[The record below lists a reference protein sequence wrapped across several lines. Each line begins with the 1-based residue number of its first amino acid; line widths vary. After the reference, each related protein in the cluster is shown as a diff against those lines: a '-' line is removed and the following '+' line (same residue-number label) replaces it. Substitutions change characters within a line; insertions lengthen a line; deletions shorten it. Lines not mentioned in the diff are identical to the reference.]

1 MTKHVPNRLL
11 LLVVLASLLV
21 SLCACGGDTAN
32 DGTQTPAPSS
42 SGSEPGSQ
50 SPEQTGT
57 AATNEPSTGSSV
69 TVGIS
74 QELDSLDPHKAVSA
88 GSSEVLFNVFEGLM
102 KPSPDGE
109 VVPALASDYKISED
123 GLTYTFTL
131 REGVTFHNG
140 EPVTVKDVLY
150 SLERCAGSENEG
162 TPLISA
168 FSAVSAFEAP
178 DETHVTV
185 TLESP
190 SLEFIYSMTAA
201 IIPEGSGEEMA
212 ANPVGTGPFQ
222 YVSYTPLESLVVK
235 KYDGYWG
242 EPAYLDQV
250 TFRIFQSGDTMVMS
264 LKSGGVDMAVHVP
277 NTQAGEL
284 TDFTIEAD
292 TMKLVQALYLNN
304 QEKPFDDVRV
314 RQALCYAVNV
324 QEIIDL
330 VCDGHGVATGSSMY
344 PAFSRYFMP
353 ELADAY
359 PTDVSK
365 AKQLLADAGYPDGF
379 KMDITVPS
387 NYPQHVQTAEVIA
400 EQLKAIGVTASIVP
414 VDWDTWVTKV
424 YRGREFQS
432 TVCGIAASDMT
443 AREMLLRYCSDN
455 KKDFINFADE
465 EYDQMVA
472 EAMTTL
478 DNDEQ
483 TRAYKRAEEILSE
496 QAASVWLQD
505 LCDLAVLKPGLEGM
519 TFYRTYVLDM
529 SCIKQVG

>member
-21 SLCACGGDTAN
+21 SLCACGGDTAGN
-32 DGTQTPAPSS
+32 T
-42 SGSEPGSQ
+42 
-50 SPEQTGT
+50 
-57 AATNEPSTGSSV
+57 SV
-69 TVGIS
+69 TVGIA
-74 QELDSLDPHKAVSA
+74 QELDSLDPHKAVAA

-109 VVPALASDYKISED
+109 VVPALASDYKVSDD

-140 EPVTVKDVLY
+140 EPVTAEDVLY
-150 SLERCAGSENEG
+150 SLERCAGSENDG

-168 FSAVSAFEAP
+168 FSAVSAMEAP
-178 DETHVTV
+178 DESHVTV
-185 TLESP
+185 TLSEP

-201 IIPEGSGEEMA
+201 IIPEGSGDSMA
-212 ANPVGTGPFQ
+212 QTPIGTGPFQ
-222 YVSYTPLESLVVK
+222 FVSYTPLESLVVK

-242 EPAYLDQV
+242 EAAHLDQV

-264 LKSGGVDMAVHVP
+264 LKSGGIDMAVHVP

-304 QEKPFDDVRV
+304 TVKPFDDVRV

-324 QEIIDL
+324 QDIIDL

-344 PAFSRYFMP
+344 PAFTRYFMP
-353 ELADAY
+353 ELAEAY
-359 PTDVSK
+359 PTDVEQ
-365 AKQLLADAGYPDGF
+365 AKQLLSDAGYPDGF
-379 KMDITVPS
+379 EMDITVPS

-400 EQLKAIGVTASIVP
+400 DQLKAVGVTANIVP
-414 VDWDTWVTKV
+414 VDWDTWVTDV
-424 YRGREFQS
+424 YRGRQFQS

-455 KKDFINFADE
+455 QKDFINFSDAEFDQAVAD
-465 EYDQMVA
+465 
-472 EAMTTL
+472 AMATL

-483 TRAYKRAEEILSE
+483 TERYKRAEEILSE

-529 SCIKQVG
+529 STIKMAG

>member
-1 MTKHVPNRLL
+1 MTKHVPNHLL

-32 DGTQTPAPSS
+32 
-42 SGSEPGSQ
+42 SGSPEP
-50 SPEQTGT
+50 TGT
-57 AATNEPSTGSSV
+57 AATNEPSNGGSV

-74 QELDSLDPHKAVSA
+74 QELDSLDPHKAVAA
-88 GSSEVLFNVFEGLM
+88 GSEEVLFNVFEGLM

-109 VVPALASDYKISED
+109 VVPALASDYEISGD

-131 REGVTFHNG
+131 RKGVTFHNG
-140 EPVTVKDVLY
+140 EPVEMRDVTY
-150 SLERCAGSENEG
+150 SLGRCAGWDQVDDAGNRLGSHG
-162 TPLISA
+162 TPLITA
-168 FSAVSAFEAP
+168 FSNIASMTAN
-178 DETHVTV
+178 DETL
-185 TLESP
+185 TLCLKEP

-201 IIPEGSGEEMA
+201 IIPENSGDSQA
-212 ANPVGTGPFQ
+212 DNPVGTGPFRF
-222 YVSYTPLESLVVK
+222 VSYTPLESLVVE

-242 EPAYLDQV
+242 EPAHLGQV

-284 TDFTIEAD
+284 TDFTIQAD

-304 QEKPFDDVRV
+304 TVKPFDDVRV

-324 QEIIDL
+324 QEIIDF

-344 PAFSRYFMP
+344 PAFTRYFMP
-353 ELADAY
+353 ELAQAY
-359 PTDVSK
+359 PTDLEK
-365 AKQLLADAGYPDGF
+365 AKSLLADAGYPDGF
-379 KMDITVPS
+379 EMTVTVPS
-387 NYPQHVQTAEVIA
+387 NYPQHVQTAEVI
-400 EQLKAIGVTASIVP
+400 EQQLQKIGVTVSILP
-414 VDWDTWVTKV
+414 VDWDTWVTDV
-424 YRGREFQS
+424 YRGRNFQS

-455 KKDFINFADE
+455 QKNFINFADE
-465 EYDQMVA
+465 EFDRAVA
-472 EAMTTL
+472 DAMATL

-483 TRAYKRAEEILSE
+483 TALYKRAETILSE

-529 SCIKQVG
+529 STIKMVG

>member
-1 MTKHVPNRLL
+1 MTKHVQNRLL

-21 SLCACGGDTAN
+21 SLCACGGDT
-32 DGTQTPAPSS
+32 DSKT
-42 SGSEPGSQ
+42 
-50 SPEQTGT
+50 
-57 AATNEPSTGSSV
+57 SV
-69 TVGIS
+69 TVGIA

-88 GSSEVLFNVFEGLM
+88 GSEEVLFNVFEGLM

-109 VVPALASDYKISED
+109 VVPALASDYKVSDD

-150 SLERCAGSENEG
+150 SLERCAGSENDG

-168 FSAVSAFEAP
+168 FSAVSEIAAP
-178 DETHVTV
+178 DESHVTV
-185 TLESP
+185 TLSDP
-190 SLEFIYSMTAA
+190 GLEFIYSMTAA
-201 IIPEGSGEEMA
+201 IIPEGSGDSMA
-212 ANPVGTGPFQ
+212 QTPIGTGPFQ

-242 EPAYLDQV
+242 EAAQLDQV

-264 LKSGGVDMAVHVP
+264 LKSGGIDMAIHVP

-284 TDFTIEAD
+284 AGFTIESD

-304 QEKPFDDVRV
+304 TVKPFDDLRV

-344 PAFSRYFMP
+344 PAFTRYFMP
-353 ELADAY
+353 ELAQAY
-359 PTDVSK
+359 PTDVEK
-365 AKQLLADAGYPDGF
+365 AKQLLADAGCPDGF

-414 VDWDTWVTKV
+414 VDWDTWVTDV

-455 KKDFINFADE
+455 QKNFINFADG
-465 EYDQMVA
+465 EYDQAVA
-472 EAMTTL
+472 DAMASL

-483 TRAYKRAEEILSE
+483 TSLYKRAETILSE
-496 QAASVWLQD
+496 QAASVWIQD
-505 LCDLAVLKPGLEGM
+505 LCDLAVLRSGLEGM

-529 SCIKQVG
+529 SCIKMVG

>member
-21 SLCACGGDTAN
+21 SLCACGGDTAGN
-32 DGTQTPAPSS
+32 T
-42 SGSEPGSQ
+42 
-50 SPEQTGT
+50 
-57 AATNEPSTGSSV
+57 SV
-69 TVGIS
+69 TVGIA
-74 QELDSLDPHKAVSA
+74 QELDSLDPHKAVAA

-109 VVPALASDYKISED
+109 VVPALASDYKVSDD

-140 EPVTVKDVLY
+140 EPVTAEDVLY
-150 SLERCAGSENEG
+150 SLERCAGSENDG

-168 FSAVSAFEAP
+168 FSAVSAMEAP
-178 DETHVTV
+178 DESHVTV
-185 TLESP
+185 TLSEP

-201 IIPEGSGEEMA
+201 IIPEGSGDSMA
-212 ANPVGTGPFQ
+212 QTPIGTGPFQ
-222 YVSYTPLESLVVK
+222 FVSYTPLESLVVK

-242 EPAYLDQV
+242 EAAHLDQV

-264 LKSGGVDMAVHVP
+264 LKSGGIDMAVHVP

-304 QEKPFDDVRV
+304 TVKPFDDVRV

-324 QEIIDL
+324 QDIIDL

-344 PAFSRYFMP
+344 PAFTRYFMP
-353 ELADAY
+353 ELAEAY
-359 PTDVSK
+359 PTDVEQ
-365 AKQLLADAGYPDGF
+365 AKQLLSDAGYPDGF
-379 KMDITVPS
+379 EMDITVPS

-400 EQLKAIGVTASIVP
+400 DQLKAVGVTANIVP
-414 VDWDTWVTKV
+414 VDWDTWVTDV
-424 YRGREFQS
+424 YRGRQFQS

-455 KKDFINFADE
+455 QKDFINFSDRSE
-465 EYDQMVA
+465 EH
-472 EAMTTL
+472 T
-478 DNDEQ
+478 
-483 TRAYKRAEEILSE
+483 SE
-496 QAASVWLQD
+496 LQS
-505 LCDLAVLKPGLEGM
+505 P
-519 TFYRTYVLDM
+519 R
-529 SCIKQVG
+529 

>member
-21 SLCACGGDTAN
+21 SLCACGGDTA
-32 DGTQTPAPSS
+32 
-42 SGSEPGSQ
+42 Q
-50 SPEQTGT
+50 SPSPEGTGT

-109 VVPALASDYKISED
+109 VVPALASDYKISDD

-140 EPVTVKDVLY
+140 EPVTVEDVVY
-150 SLERCAGSENEG
+150 SLERCAGSENDG
-162 TPLISA
+162 TPLVSA
-168 FSAVSAFEAP
+168 FSVVSDISAP
-178 DETHVTV
+178 DDRHVV
-185 TLESP
+185 VKLSEP
-190 SLEFIYSMTAA
+190 KLEFIYSMTAA
-201 IIPEGSGEEMA
+201 IIPEGSGDSMA
-212 ANPVGTGPFQ
+212 QTPIGTGPFQ

-242 EPAYLDQV
+242 EPAHLDQV

-264 LKSGGVDMAVHVP
+264 LKSGGVDMAIHVP
-277 NTQAGEL
+277 STQAGEL
-284 TDFTIEAD
+284 TGFTIESD

-304 QEKPFDDVRV
+304 TEKPFDDVRV
-314 RQALCYAVNV
+314 RQALCHAVNV

-330 VCDGHGVATGSSMY
+330 VCGGHGVATGTSMY
-344 PAFSRYFMP
+344 PAFTRYFMP
-353 ELADAY
+353 ELAEAY
-359 PTDVSK
+359 PTDVEK

-379 KMDITVPS
+379 EMDITVPS

-414 VDWDTWVTKV
+414 VDWDSWVKNV

-455 KKDFINFADE
+455 QKDFINFADE
-465 EYDQMVA
+465 EYDQAVA
-472 EAMTTL
+472 DAIATL

-483 TRAYKRAEEILSE
+483 TAFYKRAEEILSE
-496 QAASVWLQD
+496 QAASVWIQD
-505 LCDLAVLKPGLEGM
+505 LCDLAVLRSGLEGM

-529 SCIKQVG
+529 STIKTVG

>member
-21 SLCACGGDTAN
+21 SLCACGGDT
-32 DGTQTPAPSS
+32 DGET
-42 SGSEPGSQ
+42 
-50 SPEQTGT
+50 
-57 AATNEPSTGSSV
+57 SV
-69 TVGIS
+69 TVGIA
-74 QELDSLDPHKAVSA
+74 QELDSLDPHKAVAA
-88 GSSEVLFNVFEGLM
+88 GSTEVLFNVFEGLM

-109 VVPALASDYKISED
+109 VVPALASDYKVSDD

-140 EPVTVKDVLY
+140 EPVTTEDVLY
-150 SLERCAGSENEG
+150 SLERCAGSENDG

-168 FSAVSAFEAP
+168 FSAVSAFDAP
-178 DETHVTV
+178 DDSHVTL
-185 TLESP
+185 TLSEP

-201 IIPEGSGEEMA
+201 IIPQGSGDSI
-212 ANPVGTGPFQ
+212 ANAPIGTGPFQ
-222 YVSYTPLESLVVK
+222 FVSYTPLESLVVK

-242 EPAYLDQV
+242 EAAHLDQV

-264 LKSGGVDMAVHVP
+264 LKSGGIDMAIHVP

-284 TDFTIEAD
+284 TDFTIESD

-304 QEKPFDDVRV
+304 TEKPFDDVRV

-324 QEIIDL
+324 QDIIDL

-344 PAFSRYFMP
+344 PAFTRYFMP
-353 ELADAY
+353 ELASAY
-359 PTDVSK
+359 PTDVEK
-365 AKQLLADAGYPDGF
+365 AKQLLTDAGYTDGF
-379 KMDITVPS
+379 EMDITVPS

-400 EQLKAIGVTASIVP
+400 DQLKAIGVTANIVP
-414 VDWDTWVTKV
+414 VDWDTWVTDV
-424 YRGREFQS
+424 YRGRQFQS

-455 KKDFINFADE
+455 QKDFINFSDAEFDQAVAD
-465 EYDQMVA
+465 
-472 EAMTTL
+472 AMATL

-483 TRAYKRAEEILSE
+483 TERYKRAEEILSE

-529 SCIKQVG
+529 STIKMVG